1 MVKRGLSC
9 LLLAI
14 VVLAAACSDEGT
26 GPDENLARLRVVH
39 ADPQLSE
46 VDVVVDDL
54 EMASDLLYL
63 DASEYLELE
72 PGSHRVA
79 FATADGTVDDLQVS
93 VSAGEDY
100 TVFPCC
106 AGFAGSLFLTDDNS
120 ESPEG
125 NARLRVIHFA
135 GAPTLD
141 VYLTAPFENLD
152 TLPPTLASLQSFGVS
167 DYLELSAGDYQIR
180 ATTARSK
187 NVLID
192 GGTLA
197 LNGAE
202 VRTAVVVDAEGGGEP
217 FSFLV
222 LEDAN

>member
-9 LLLAI
+9 LLLAAA
-14 VVLAAACSDEGT
+14 LTAACSDEGT
-26 GPDENLARLRVVH
+26 GPDETLARLRVVH

-46 VDVVVDDL
+46 VDVAVDDI
-54 EMASDLLYL
+54 EMASDLAYL

-72 PGSHRVA
+72 PGSHQVA
-79 FATADGTVDDLQVS
+79 FATADSTIDVFQVN
-93 VSAGEDY
+93 VVAGEDY
-100 TVFPCC
+100 TALPCC
-106 AGFAGSLFLTDDNS
+106 AGFPGNSLFLTDDNT
-120 ESPEG
+120 ESLEG
-125 NARLRVIHFA
+125 NARLRVIHFSS
-135 GAPTLD
+135 APALD
-141 VYLTAPFENLD
+141 VYLTAPFEDL
-152 TLPPTLASLQSFGVS
+152 TELPPTLASLQDFAVS
-167 DYLELSAGDYQIR
+167 DYLEVPTGDYQLR

-187 NVLID
+187 NVLVD

-197 LNGAE
+197 FNGGE